1 MTAAQTNITSVGTL
15 AGLTIDG
22 NLTFSGVSRSITG
35 LNSLSASTI
44 TGSLSTAAQT
54 AITSLG
60 TLTGLT
66 IGGSLTFTGASRT
79 ITGLSSVSATNI
91 TASRSITG
99 LASLTA
105 TDLIS
110 TENTQCNTISGT
122 TLTYPMYS
130 DSFSLTLRNSSLVS
144 SSYCGIALHNDTGS
158 TSNTTPSAAII
169 SRRTSTTAYAGSNIE
184 FMTRDDTLQA
194 TSLVKHM
201 TIAGDGKVSI
211 GSTGDKDFNILTA
224 ANADFRFGTLLGNRN
239 CITMSWTYVSS
250 NSTSN
255 RLSFDTYGSTNTL
268 VLTAG
273 DRVCVGGA
281 APTSKFHVVGDSGI
295 LYGSWERVAEFGNSN
310 ATPMKA
316 GLIIYGEPGGP
327 NTNGVA
333 FGTYTNDPLW
343 FMVNGSTA
351 MKLTPSKRL
360 SVDKTA
366 GAEATIHSGGD
377 VWADGLFHIKQNVD
391 GKAVYRTNWSQANY
405 LAMGTD
411 ATVGAMRL
419 GTCDAS
425 FNWVSYAPCR
435 GGSYTNA
442 SDRRIKQD
450 IFDIPYGLAEVLQM
464 QPRKFA
470 MRNDQS
476 LHVGFIA
483 QEMLKIIP
491 ESISG
496 DESADDDM
504 NDQGE
509 PINPMGIDLASL
521 TAVLCKAIQE
531 QQQQIDELRAIISE

>member
-91 TASRSITG
+91 TGTLATASQTNVTAIGNLTGLVVDGNMSFVGASRSITG

-442 SDRRIKQD
+442 SDRRHLRY
-450 IFDIPYGLAEVLQM
+450 PLW
-464 QPRKFA
+464 
-470 MRNDQS
+470 
-476 LHVGFIA
+476 
-483 QEMLKIIP
+483 
-491 ESISG
+491 IS
-496 DESADDDM
+496 
-504 NDQGE
+504 
-509 PINPMGIDLASL
+509 
-521 TAVLCKAIQE
+521 
-531 QQQQIDELRAIISE
+531 

>member
-54 AITSLG
+54 AITSLE

-391 GKAVYRTNWSQANY
+391 SKAVYRTNWSQANY